1 MPGAE
6 VRVNLSSTFP
16 ALRGAVGTAGDA
28 EPRQYQGRDTAEK
41 DVRREEM
48 AVDEDAERRNW

>member
-6 VRVNLSSTFP
+6 VRVNLPPTFP

-28 EPRQYQGRDTAEK
+28 EPRRYQGRDTAEK